1 MISFSVG
8 FFTTLILLYFSR
20 LSYKNYVN
28 SQVLKIDSND
38 KNNRDIIDKIDDPHD
53 LYSDEVIVNTNQED
67 IKDLD
72 SQNIINSEKSKI
84 SIKNSLK
91 IGFKTL
97 PANLSILRLFGYFI
111 LISGFFYLKNS
122 NNLEISYYLIGITS
136 GIILVILVNILNV
149 KK

>member
-91 IGFKTL
+91 IGFK
-97 PANLSILRLFGYFI
+97 LFLQIYRF
-111 LISGFFYLKNS
+111 
-122 NNLEISYYLIGITS
+122 
-136 GIILVILVNILNV
+136 
-149 KK
+149 